1 MDSEGTDRSSFRCGS
16 AKTGVPPAIRPI
28 SPFSLLQRG
37 DDVLPFV
44 EPDLRLDAHVGGYLP
59 GYIHLE
65 TRQFAGIGAHGPGR
79 EQRHA
84 DSHRSTLQ
92 YQVERIGVGA
102 GRQAEQYE

>member
-1 MDSEGTDRSSFRCGS
+1 M
-16 AKTGVPPAIRPI
+16 PPAIRSI
-28 SPFSLLQRG
+28 SPFSSAG
-37 DDVLPFV
+37 MMSLPFV
-44 EPDLRLDAHVGGYLP
+44 DPDLRLDAHVGGYLP

-65 TRQFAGIGAHGPGR
+65 TRQFAGIGAHGPGG